1 MSNEIEHA
9 EALANVLEQA
19 EETTLGPTDS
29 AIVIK
34 ALRQYAESLRGETSS
49 KSNQTEPK
57 S

>member
-9 EALANVLEQA
+9 EALANVLEQS

-34 ALRQYAESLRGETSS
+34 ALRQYAESLRS
-49 KSNQTEPK
+49 KAPDTTE
-57 S
+57 